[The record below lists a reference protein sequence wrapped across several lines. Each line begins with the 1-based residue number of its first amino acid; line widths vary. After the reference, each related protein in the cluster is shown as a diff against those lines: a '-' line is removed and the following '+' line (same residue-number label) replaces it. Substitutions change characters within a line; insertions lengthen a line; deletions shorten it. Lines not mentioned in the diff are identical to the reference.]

1 MQSSLVLR
9 GQPLPRNP
17 DPSGSTHLAIPPSRH
32 PAALQMLQ
40 ETHMLVD
47 FLKAASGQNL
57 SLDGLSEEIDA
68 MIVYHVHIMF
78 ISCSIYFIVIL

>member
-1 MQSSLVLR
+1 
-9 GQPLPRNP
+9 
-17 DPSGSTHLAIPPSRH
+17 
-32 PAALQMLQ
+32 MLQ

-68 MIVYHVHIMF
+68 MILYHVHIMVYLF
-78 ISCSIYFIVIL
+78 HSYFMLFYSYFCEFLFVSICFC

>member
-1 MQSSLVLR
+1 
-9 GQPLPRNP
+9 
-17 DPSGSTHLAIPPSRH
+17 
-32 PAALQMLQ
+32 
-40 ETHMLVD
+40 MLVD

-78 ISCSIYFIVIL
+78 ISCSYHVHIMFYLFHSYFIVISVNFYLLLSVSVESILESPLLEQL